1 MPTIFFY
8 FENQI
13 KQQIIG
19 PLAFNGMNYKQDDLE
34 WKLHRLGALQ
44 SNLKR
49 DMMSDFEKN
58 DRINVCEEKMIKSIR
73 QNIIRNNDSDEDY

>member
-49 DMMSDFEKN
+49 DMMSDYEKN